1 MLKSIWE
8 RDECNLSRYSSILA
22 AGSSLFSE
30 LNGPQGVIYL
40 AWHGK
45 ALERDD
51 IRSAIKWGW
60 RDFAEQAIAGER
72 NGALYGASCL
82 WLGEDL
88 YVTLPIADFQG
99 ICMEERLL
107 ELGFRIQQ
115 EWGSRFTAAALGGG
129 ELLDLRLHA
138 GISVVEDDE
147 AGQDGEGWYKGM
159 KRAIIHGQTAGA
171 ARRSLQRRAL
181 EEIINGRLITPVY
194 QPIISL
200 KNSGIYGYEALSR
213 CPGNRWFNG
222 PERLFSFADEE
233 GMVYALDRLAR
244 ERAIE
249 GSAGLSSEQKL
260 FINITAQIMNDP
272 FFTPGQ
278 TLLLLEKYGLSTTNV
293 VFEITERSSI
303 EDFGAAKRT
312 LGHYRNQGYQIAID
326 DAGAGYSSLQS
337 IVELEPDYIKIDR
350 SLIRDIHR
358 DGMKE
363 HIVQTFIDLAAKM
376 GVSLVAE
383 GIEAEAELLH
393 MKAMGVHYAQ
403 GYFLGKPVFGVR

>member
-1 MLKSIWE
+1 M
-8 RDECNLSRYSSILA
+8 
-22 AGSSLFSE
+22 
-30 LNGPQGVIYL
+30 
-40 AWHGK
+40 
-45 ALERDD
+45 
-51 IRSAIKWGW
+51 
-60 RDFAEQAIAGER
+60 EQAIAEQMHGPLR
-72 NGALYGASCL
+72 GASFL
-82 WLGEDL
+82 WMRDDL
-88 YVTLPIADFQG
+88 YITLPIIGSDDLG
-99 ICMEERLL
+99 VEEQLL
-107 ELGFRIQQ
+107 ELGCRLQQ
-115 EWGSRFTAAALGGG
+115 EWEERYFIAALGGGG

-138 GISVVEDDE
+138 GISIMENNGA
-147 AGQDGEGWYKGM
+147 AGQESDLWYEGM
-159 KRAIIHGQTAGA
+159 KRAIVHGQSVCAVQ
-171 ARRSLQRRAL
+171 RSLQRKAL
-181 EEIINGRLITPVY
+181 EGMIRGRLITPVY

-200 KNSGIYGYEALSR
+200 KNGAVYGYEALSR
-213 CPGNRWFNG
+213 CPENRWFQG
-222 PERLFSFADEE
+222 PEQLFSFASDE
-233 GMVYALDRLAR
+233 GMVYTLDRLAR

-249 GSAGLSSEQKL
+249 CSAGLSSQQKL

-278 TLLLLEKYGLSTTNV
+278 TLLLLERYGLSPTNV

-363 HIVQTFIDLAAKM
+363 HIVHTFIDLAAKM

-383 GIEAEAELLH
+383 GIETEAELLH
-393 MKAMGVHYAQ
+393 MEAMGVHYAQ
-403 GYFLGKPVFGVR
+403 GYYLGKPRLAVE